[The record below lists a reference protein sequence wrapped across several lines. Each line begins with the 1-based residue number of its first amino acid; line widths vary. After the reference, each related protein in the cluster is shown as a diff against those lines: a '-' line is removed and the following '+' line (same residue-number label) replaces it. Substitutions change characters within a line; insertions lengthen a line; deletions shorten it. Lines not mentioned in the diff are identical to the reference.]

1 MVLAEMS
8 RLCRL
13 VRSENISGWRDEI
26 WFSDRFNTIRL
37 PSPLKD
43 FLERQESQ
51 SACKELADKSIS
63 TSLVRGWKSRDERT
77 DSLLFS
83 SLSWLSSG
91 TLSKRLAGRATISLP
106 DSESWLSVVI
116 TPLQVRGVYF
126 NIYNYPRDPE
136 FWGHR
141 GRWELHHG
149 PGRSDCCWVGA
160 AWGWRRS
167 WRRPLPP
174 AWDRW
179 RRGPVW
185 RETSVCSCLP
195 CQSRGRWRPWGCC
208 VTCWERSSSALNTVH
223 RLAVA
228 TLRCGRARDCWGE
241 AALNM
246 SQVTSWHSRQSAL
259 PARLPSSTDRDT
271 GCSGWG
277 KVWTV
282 RLSSL
287 CRPARLPVGRW
298 ESLQYLMVRSCSPC
312 RWWKLPLCSRDLWLT
327 SSAQWMERDTV
338 PWEGITEK
346 FVWSNSE
353 FIVLKNQECKIY
365 HI

>member
-1 MVLAEMS
+1 MELAEMS

-185 RETSVCSCLP
+185 PETSVCSCLP

-228 TLRCGRARDCWGE
+228 TRRCGRARDCWGE
-241 AALNM
+241 AALPGCLPPQTETPGALAGGRSGRWGCPVSAGRPGCQWGGGRACSTWWWGPAVRAGGGNFRCAA
-246 SQVTSWHSRQSAL
+246 VTCDS
-259 PARLPSSTDRDT
+259 PARR
-271 GCSGWG
+271 SGWRG
-277 KVWTV
+277 TPCLG
-282 RLSSL
+282 RESRRSLSDQTPNLSS
-287 CRPARLPVGRW
+287 
-298 ESLQYLMVRSCSPC
+298 
-312 RWWKLPLCSRDLWLT
+312 
-327 SSAQWMERDTV
+327 
-338 PWEGITEK
+338 
-346 FVWSNSE
+346 
-353 FIVLKNQECKIY
+353 
-365 HI
+365 